1 MHVFVSGQTGW
12 AEDAKSPISLGHS
25 PLIALGGIL
34 PAAAGI
40 GVTADGKKLVIAN
53 YEHDSISVID
63 VPSRTKTTE
72 LDLRPLNGL
81 PGGEFPFWV
90 AIRGN
95 STAFVTS
102 ERDREVVVVDI
113 STPTPF
119 VSNRIPLKGQPIRLI
134 LNKKQ
139 TRLYVAEGSSD
150 AVAVIGAGSLNVL
163 EEINTTA
170 PPSVFDNR
178 HGFKGSSP
186 NSLALSQ
193 DETTLYVTNGGANSL
208 AVIRLGNGAGE
219 TKVIGVIPTGW
230 YPNSVS
236 VSSDGSTLYVV
247 NGKSNA
253 GPNPQNCRDKGSLA
267 IGHGVGP
274 GAENACNAANQY
286 VWQLTKAGLITTTQS
301 SRRFEAVS
309 HSARYKDSTLIFV
322 LEDDAQDGPD
332 HVDAHRSILLIAGP
346 YVKQGAVISK
356 KFTTVSVISTIVDIL
371 GIEHLGLNDADA
383 EPMADCFGTRASKW
397 TFNTII
403 PEILKTSTTLPLP
416 VSAKNV
422 QPAADKAL
430 VVIYS
435 KPLHDAAW
443 WAEQTEGFDFSVED
457 RLDAVRYNQLL
468 WRGIMGED
476 RPYPAARSGLDLRR
490 NREVLLKQWK
500 QALPL
505 RTAQGT

>member
-1 MHVFVSGQTGW
+1 
-12 AEDAKSPISLGHS
+12 
-25 PLIALGGIL
+25 
-34 PAAAGI
+34 
-40 GVTADGKKLVIAN
+40 
-53 YEHDSISVID
+53 VID

-236 VSSDGSTLYVV
+236 SDGSTLYVV

-286 VWQLTKAGLITTTQS
+286 VWQLTKAGFL
-301 SRRFEAVS
+301 
-309 HSARYKDSTLIFV
+309 TLPAPRGEE
-322 LEDDAQDGPD
+322 LEDVTAQVAHNNAYRPEWNHD
-332 HVDAHRSILLIAGP
+332 HD
-346 YVKQGAVISK
+346 
-356 KFTTVSVISTIVDIL
+356 D
-371 GIEHLGLNDADA
+371 
-383 EPMADCFGTRASKW
+383 
-397 TFNTII
+397 
-403 PEILKTSTTLPLP
+403 P
-416 VSAKNV
+416 VL
-422 QPAADKAL
+422 KAL
-430 VVIYS
+430 RS
-435 KPLHDAAW
+435 CLPQRPLQRQHAHLCA
-443 WAEQTEGFDFSVED
+443 GG
-457 RLDAVRYNQLL
+457 RR
-468 WRGIMGED
+468 
-476 RPYPAARSGLDLRR
+476 AR
-490 NREVLLKQWK
+490 
-500 QALPL
+500 
-505 RTAQGT
+505 RT